1 MKSLSTRERE
11 INYAFINFR
20 EMDGEFADCSCE
32 VSSETGLQKRTGDNG
47 VCDSG
52 RSPRCNCDSGDS
64 SVQAEAS
71 RAVGRD
77 NKWNAITLGKRV
89 LFEFAK
95 FEDKTCAV
103 RAQSSVEFAI
113 VALVVVLIVVGISA
127 LLGKLTD
134 GTFLAHAIVAAS
146 HNVSSSVSGVIDAF
160 AF

>member
-20 EMDGEFADCSCE
+20 EMYEELAACSCE
-32 VSSETGLQKRTGDNG
+32 GSSEDGLQKSAGDNR

-52 RSPRCNCDSGDS
+52 RGPRCYCDSGDCG
-64 SVQAEAS
+64 VQAEAP

-95 FEDKTCAV
+95 FEDKACTA

-113 VALVVVLIVVGISA
+113 VAVVIVMIVVGISA

-134 GTFLAHAIVAAS
+134 GTFLAHTIAAAS
-146 HNVSSSVSGVIDAF
+146 NNVSSSVSGVIDAF
-160 AF
+160 CY